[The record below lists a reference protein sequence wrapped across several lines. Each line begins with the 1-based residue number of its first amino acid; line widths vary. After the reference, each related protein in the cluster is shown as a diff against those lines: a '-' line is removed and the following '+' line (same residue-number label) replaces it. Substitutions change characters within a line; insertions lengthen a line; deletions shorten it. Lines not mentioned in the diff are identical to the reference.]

1 MVCGWASVC
10 SPLFRLLVVG
20 WLGMMGV
27 VVYRSPV
34 RAVNSRL
41 GSMVAKF
48 TGEYQISSVVASG
61 ARSKGVYDPKRRKK
75 SIRQSYRV
83 YVCSTPRIGLPGP
96 SARPEAC

>member
-20 WLGMMGV
+20 WLGIMGV

-48 TGEYQISSVVASG
+48 TGEY
-61 ARSKGVYDPKRRKK
+61 K
-75 SIRQSYRV
+75 YRV
-83 YVCSTPRIGLPGP
+83 
-96 SARPEAC
+96 